1 MAYVSI
7 SGGGNTNVHI
17 YGNGTVVAGNGNDT
31 IRIDGH
37 GSITVGAGHDSLTL
51 NGSGTIT
58 QNDSGTKIGNDTINL
73 GRGNDTISEAG
84 RASVYGAFGS
94 ATVVGGKFEFLRV
107 QVGSDHGRHDGGRH
121 DGGRHDDGRHN
132 DGRHNDGGRSAHS
145 HSNTNTYGDDGGRQ
159 DGGFVYQDIALSGNA
174 TLVGGDHCTQFIG
187 GTGSV
192 VMKGGTG
199 GNDTFVGGSGQ
210 AMMTGGTGHNLFIG
224 GSGQSTMT
232 GGTGGHNLFE
242 FGCGGKGGTDV
253 ITNFVSGHDQLYLEG
268 QSLSYLQSKGD
279 VSMSH
284 GNTYISLDGGQ
295 TTVELKGFTSLTS
308 TDVTTHKG

>member
-1 MAYVSI
+1 MTYVSI
-7 SGGGNTNVHI
+7 SGGGNANVHI
-17 YGNGTVVAGNGNDT
+17 YGNGSVVAGNGNDT
-31 IRIDGH
+31 ITIDGR
-37 GSITVGAGHDSLTL
+37 GGITVGAGNDSITL

-58 QNDSGTKIGNDTINL
+58 QNNSGTKIGNDTINL

-84 RASVYGAFGS
+84 HASVYGAFGS
-94 ATVVGGKFEFLRV
+94 ATLVGGKFEFLKV
-107 QVGSDHGRHDGGRH
+107 HVGSGNGGH
-121 DGGRHDDGRHN
+121 V
-132 DGRHNDGGRSAHS
+132 
-145 HSNTNTYGDDGGRQ
+145 NTYGDDGGQ
-159 DGGFVYQDIALSGNA
+159 HDGGFVYQDIALSGNA

-187 GTGSV
+187 GAGSV
-192 VMKGGTG
+192 VMQGGTG

-210 AMMTGGTGHNLFIG
+210 ATMTGGTGHNLFIA
-224 GSGQSTMT
+224 GSGQATMT
-232 GGTGGHNLFE
+232 GGTGGQNLFE

-268 QSLSYLQSKGD
+268 QSLSYLQSNGD
-279 VSMSH
+279 VSVSH

>member
-7 SGGGNTNVHI
+7 SGGGNANVHI

-31 IRIDGH
+31 ITIDGH
-37 GSITVGAGHDSLTL
+37 GSITVGAGNDSITL
-51 NGSGTIT
+51 HGSGNIN

-84 RASVYGAFGS
+84 HASVYGAFGS
-94 ATVVGGKFEFLRV
+94 ATVVGGKFEFLKV
-107 QVGSDHGRHDGGRH
+107 KVGSDSGRHVG
-121 DGGRHDDGRHN
+121 
-132 DGRHNDGGRSAHS
+132 
-145 HSNTNTYGDDGGRQ
+145 TYGDDGGRH
-159 DGGFVYQDIALSGNA
+159 DGGFVYQDIALSGKA

-187 GTGSV
+187 GSGSV
-192 VMKGGTG
+192 VMQGGTG

-210 AMMTGGTGHNLFIG
+210 ATMTGGTGHNLFIG
-224 GSGQSTMT
+224 GSGQATMT

-242 FGCGGKGGTDV
+242 FGCGAKGGTDV

-279 VSMSH
+279 VSVSH

-295 TTVELKGFTSLTS
+295 TPVELKGFTSLTS